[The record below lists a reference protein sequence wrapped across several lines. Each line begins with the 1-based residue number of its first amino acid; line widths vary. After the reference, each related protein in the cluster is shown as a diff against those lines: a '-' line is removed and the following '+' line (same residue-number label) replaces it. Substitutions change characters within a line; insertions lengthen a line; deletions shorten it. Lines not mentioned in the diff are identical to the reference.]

1 MAMGPK
7 STGLAKTAPGRAAF
21 VYIVPRVKLTSTG
34 VLGGL
39 VVAVY
44 LLAFPYH
51 PGLRSPNELC
61 RLWQTKSLVDFGALQ
76 INEVLYLYGGVGDLS
91 VMPEKKDRLNQPYY
105 YPSKAPLLSVAA
117 VPVYATLKA
126 LNGGD
131 ARKVGEVQ
139 LVFWSRLFITVLPTL
154 LMLVYLRRFLAAYLS
169 AEVVGPLVAT
179 YALGS
184 LAFNYSMMF
193 LSHQTTAT
201 LLFGAFYALWR
212 CSRGEWRARG
222 YLAAGAF
229 AGAAVACEY
238 TSALGVAGLVVYA
251 AIDVLSKRDAAW
263 KERSLAL
270 ARAAGTATAGALPFV
285 IALALYHQ
293 ACFGGPLESGYKHLN
308 DPGYQPWHLGGFLGI
323 RYPSPHAFLMSFF
336 SPLRGFF
343 VTSPFLLLGVL
354 GLKHFWTWSKPAARP
369 LFWLTVVQLT
379 GHAYFTSS
387 FSYESWGW
395 AAAPRHLTGLVPFL
409 LLPAGLA
416 LDWLRSQPSPAARVG
431 LAAAAALCALSVV
444 LTGSIALVNY
454 IPDNL
459 STSVFGVVVPLFT
472 HGYFPPTTLHFL
484 GIPNPWSGGLVWL
497 GIIAVALLAAGKLLV
512 DGRDASQRTARAL
525 APGLAVAALI
535 VLSTFGALRA
545 FTRYD
550 SGDLAVVTFMRGIW
564 LAPPGKSL
572 APP

>member
-1 MAMGPK
+1 MRLRGAPLS
-7 STGLAKTAPGRAAF
+7 STYA
-21 VYIVPRVKLTSTG
+21 RVKLTSTG
-34 VLGGL
+34 VLGAL

-61 RLWQTKSLVDFGALQ
+61 RLWQTKSLADFGTLH
-76 INEVLYLYGGVGDLS
+76 INEELYLYGGVGDLS
-91 VMPEKKDRLNQPYY
+91 VMPEKRDRLGQPYY
-105 YPSKAPLLSVAA
+105 YPSKAPLLSFAA
-117 VPVYATLKA
+117 VPIYATLKA
-126 LNGGD
+126 LNGGEGR
-131 ARKVGEVQ
+131 AVGELQ

-154 LMLVYLRRFLAAYLS
+154 LMLVFLRRFLAAYLS
-169 AEVVGPLVAT
+169 PEVVGPLVAT

-193 LSHQTTAT
+193 LSHQTTAV

-212 CSRGEWRARG
+212 CGRGEWRGRG
-222 YLAAGAF
+222 YAVAGAF

-251 AIDVLSKRDAAW
+251 ALDVLAKRDAAW
-263 KERSLAL
+263 K
-270 ARAAGTATAGALPFV
+270 ARAGRLVRAAAIATAGALPFV
-285 IALALYHQ
+285 IALGLYHQ

-336 SPLRGFF
+336 SPLRGLF

-354 GLKHFWTWSKPAARP
+354 GLKRFWTWAKADARP
-369 LFWLTVVQLT
+369 LFWLTVVQLAA
-379 GHAYFTSS
+379 HAYFTSS

-416 LDWLRSQPSPAARVG
+416 LDWLRRTPSLAGRLALGAAV
-431 LAAAAALCALSVV
+431 ALCALSVV

-472 HGYFPPTTLHFL
+472 QGYFPPTTLHFL
-484 GIPNPWSGGLVWL
+484 GIPNPWSGGGVWL
-497 GIIAVALLAAGKLLV
+497 CIVAVAALVAGKLLV
-512 DGRDASQRTARAL
+512 DGREGNERSLRAL
-525 APGLAVAALI
+525 APGLAVAGLV
-535 VLSTFGALRA
+535 VLSMFGALRA

-550 SGDLAVVTFMRGIW
+550 PGDVGVVTFMRGIW

-572 APP
+572 APPP